1 MASPNLPQ
9 WKNVSFSSIF
19 TLTSENCVS
28 PSRLP
33 FSNPLSKGDFSD
45 QIKNNLPLQ
54 VPFFTCPVCQKS
66 FNRKDNL
73 KVHMRIH
80 SGERPFPCTI
90 CNKTFSDGNLLN
102 IRSYACDMYNKA
114 FYSNSNLSAQKKMHT
129 KEQVPF
135 LCHLCVIG
143 GGSGGIACARKAAE
157 LGAKVALIESSDIGG
172 TCVNVGCVPKKISFN
187 CAYQAECLKYMSN
200 YGFSVEL
207 KSVDFRSFKLKRDAY
222 IRKLNDIY
230 ISNLKKSGVELI
242 NGIGKFVSNTAVEV
256 NGEEYSADH
265 IVVATG
271 GYPLIPNVPGADLG
285 ITSNGFFELESIPR
299 SVLISGAGY
308 IAVELCG
315 ILKALGSDVY
325 LAIRR
330 EKVLRTFDNLISDV
344 VTKEIENS
352 GVHVLRNSNIESVE
366 KVNDNLKVSVSGKD
380 PVHVETVI
388 WAIGRSPNTALN
400 LEKAGIELDETN
412 HIKVVFQKFLKG
424 VFRLGDFLWKMA
436 FDSSHPPAGTVGFT
450 EDEAIKK
457 YGKENI
463 KIYTSMFTPMYYAIS
478 EEKIRCHMKLICC
491 GVEERVV
498 GLHMVGPSCD
508 EILQGFA
515 VAIKMGATKKDLDAC
530 VAIHPTSAEELVT
543 MR

>member
-1 MASPNLPQ
+1 M
-9 WKNVSFSSIF
+9 F
-19 TLTSENCVS
+19 LTN
-28 PSRLP
+28 RL
-33 FSNPLSKGDFSD
+33 LKDMSKLAKF
-45 QIKNNLPLQ
+45 
-54 VPFFTCPVCQKS
+54 
-66 FNRKDNL
+66 
-73 KVHMRIH
+73 
-80 SGERPFPCTI
+80 
-90 CNKTFSDGNLLN
+90 NLL
-102 IRSYACDMYNKA
+102 
-114 FYSNSNLSAQKKMHT
+114 
-129 KEQVPF
+129 
-135 LCHLCVIG
+135 VIG

-157 LGAKVALIESSDIGG
+157 LGAKVALVESGVIGG

-187 CAYQAECLKYMSN
+187 CAYQAECLKHMSD

-207 KSVDFRSFKLKRDAY
+207 KSVDFRTFKLKRDAY
-222 IRKLNDIY
+222 IQKLNDIY

-242 NGIGKFVSNTAVEV
+242 NGYGKFVSSTAVEV
-256 NGEEYSADH
+256 NGKEYSADH
-265 IVVATG
+265 VVIATG
-271 GYPLIPNVPGADLG
+271 GCPLTPDIPGADLG
-285 ITSNGFFELESIPR
+285 ITSDGFFELESIPK

-330 EKVLRTFDNLISDV
+330 EKVLRTFDSLISDA

-352 GVHVLRNSNIESVE
+352 GVHFLRNSRIESV
-366 KVNDNLKVSVSGKD
+366 KRTDDNLKVSVTGKD

-388 WAIGRSPNTALN
+388 WAIGRSPNTSLN
-400 LEKAGIELDETN
+400 LEKAGVELDETG
-412 HIKVVFQKFLKG
+412 HIKVDAYQNTSQKG
-424 VFRLGDFLWKMA
+424 IYALGDVCGQWLLTPVAIAAGRKLSVRLFGDDPNALLEYSNIPSVV
-436 FDSSHPPAGTVGFT
+436 FSHPPVGTIGLT

-457 YGKENI
+457 YGKESI
-463 KIYTSMFTPMYYAIS
+463 KLYTSVFTPMYYAIT
-478 EEKIRCHMKLICC
+478 EEKIKCHMKIICC
-491 GVEERVV
+491 GAEEKVV

>member
-1 MASPNLPQ
+1 MFLTNRLL
-9 WKNVSFSSIF
+9 KNMSK
-19 TLTSENCVS
+19 LTK
-28 PSRLP
+28 
-33 FSNPLSKGDFSD
+33 F
-45 QIKNNLPLQ
+45 
-54 VPFFTCPVCQKS
+54 
-66 FNRKDNL
+66 
-73 KVHMRIH
+73 
-80 SGERPFPCTI
+80 
-90 CNKTFSDGNLLN
+90 NLL
-102 IRSYACDMYNKA
+102 
-114 FYSNSNLSAQKKMHT
+114 
-129 KEQVPF
+129 
-135 LCHLCVIG
+135 VIG

-412 HIKVVFQKFLKG
+412 HIKVDAYQNTSQRG
-424 VFRLGDFLWKMA
+424 IYALGDVCGKWLLTPVAIAAGRKLAVRLFGDDPNALLDYSNIPSVV
-436 FDSSHPPAGTVGFT
+436 FSHPPAGTVGFT

-463 KIYTSMFTPMYYAIS
+463 KIYTSMFTPMYYAIT